1 MDKLT
6 LMNKLLDKS
15 TMSVQEMVDKMG
27 VNRSNY
33 YLWRDKKTVP
43 KKSTINKLA
52 ELLGVSLDWEGS
64 NKVKIVDSKVKIAD
78 EKITLSNNKEGNNME
93 VGANYIIELQKDKIQ
108 TQEKEI
114 KSLKELMKNKQAEST
129 HWEGLEY
136 DYICHVAMFR
146 VGVGFGRVIES
157 VTDLETQSKIL
168 GYSLKELTSFWD
180 CGKKHMTK
188 KGHPIEN
195 IINSE
200 TQEEIQRQ
208 VSSLSM
214 IFDALKS
221 VGGNHYIPQPIIY
234 KHKNGASVGAISYNK
249 VKWSR
254 LKVVSKVKFLTD

>member
-1 MDKLT
+1 
-6 LMNKLLDKS
+6 
-15 TMSVQEMVDKMG
+15 
-27 VNRSNY
+27 
-33 YLWRDKKTVP
+33 
-43 KKSTINKLA
+43 
-52 ELLGVSLDWEGS
+52 
-64 NKVKIVDSKVKIAD
+64 
-78 EKITLSNNKEGNNME
+78 
-93 VGANYIIELQKDKIQ
+93 
-108 TQEKEI
+108 
-114 KSLKELMKNKQAEST
+114 
-129 HWEGLEY
+129 
-136 DYICHVAMFR
+136 
-146 VGVGFGRVIES
+146 
-157 VTDLETQSKIL
+157 
-168 GYSLKELTSFWD
+168 
-180 CGKKHMTK
+180 MTK